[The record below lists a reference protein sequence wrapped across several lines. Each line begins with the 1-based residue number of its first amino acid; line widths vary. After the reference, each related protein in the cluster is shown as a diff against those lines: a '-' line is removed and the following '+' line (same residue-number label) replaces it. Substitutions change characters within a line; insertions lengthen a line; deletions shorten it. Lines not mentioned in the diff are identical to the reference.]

1 MTFLVTTAGLN
12 TNATVT
18 VNKILDITNLATK
31 FALDT
36 KAKRL
41 KLKYLLLLILLILK
55 NSTD

>member
-1 MTFLVTTAGLN
+1 MAFLVTTAGLN

-18 VNKILDITNLATK
+18 VNKILDITNLTTK

-41 KLKYLLLLILLILK
+41 KLKYLLLVILLILK